1 MCNRAESQVVCQK
14 PFLVFIYGGP
24 ATEEETDR
32 DREIPLVFGVNLI
45 QFSYRT
51 LAYKEVCVGEVNLLR
66 MQQFQRNYNL
76 PYKNSN

>member
-1 MCNRAESQVVCQK
+1 MPKAIPGVYLWGTSNR
-14 PFLVFIYGGP
+14 GR
-24 ATEEETDR
+24 DR

-51 LAYKEVCVGEVNLLR
+51 LAYKEVCVGGVNLLR